1 MAKTLPS
8 TGGASLIPGQ
18 GTKVL
23 HVAKNL
29 KKKKNCAR
37 AGDKQNMGLLGL
49 RLVA

>member
-29 KKKKNCAR
+29 KKKKIV
-37 AGDKQNMGLLGL
+37 LGL
-49 RLVA
+49 ETSRTWGCLV